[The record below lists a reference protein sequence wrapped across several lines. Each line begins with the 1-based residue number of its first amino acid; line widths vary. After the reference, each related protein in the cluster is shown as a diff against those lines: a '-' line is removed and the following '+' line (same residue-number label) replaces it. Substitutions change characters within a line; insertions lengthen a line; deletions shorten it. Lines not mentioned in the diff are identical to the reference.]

1 MVIHPDW
8 AELSPYLKKYGRGP
22 LSYSVLQPNMEYYIE
37 EGVGFIAYYSY
48 RHFLLAPLGRK
59 IVLADPLCSEEHK
72 EGMLERFITKH
83 KHVILLQCNHKTG
96 EVMDKLGYEVNMFGK
111 ECELPMP
118 YILAGKNRAKI
129 RQWRNK
135 CEREGVVV
143 EERAISGCDQSEIE
157 ALSKEWVQDKGGK
170 ELILLTRP
178 FMMSDEPEV
187 RCFWA
192 RKEGK
197 LIGLAIFDP
206 MYNNGN
212 TVGYYHNFDRISKD
226 APHGTSAYIILEA
239 MKVFTEENMK
249 VVSLGLMPLHVLRA
263 RFRQNDFTM
272 NGFRYAAKKL
282 NYLYPFQG
290 NISHKKKFAGRQPPV
305 YFSSTNGNQLRE
317 MFILMKAMKMI

>member
-1 MVIHPDW
+1 MSDTDW
-8 AELSPYLKKYGRGP
+8 VQLAPYIKQYGRGC
-22 LSYSVLQPNMEYYIE
+22 LTYSVLQPGMEYYLE
-37 EGVGFIAYYSY
+37 EGVGFIAYYSF
-48 RHFLLAPLGRK
+48 RHLLLAPLGRK
-59 IVLADPLCSEEHK
+59 IVLADPICAPDDIK
-72 EGMLERFITKH
+72 GMLQRFIARH
-83 KHVILLQCNHKTG
+83 KRVILLQCRAATG
-96 EVMDKLGYEVNMFGK
+96 KVMDELGYEVNMFGK
-111 ECELPMP
+111 ECELPVP
-118 YILAGKNRAKI
+118 LPLTGKNRAKI

-143 EERAISGCDQSEIE
+143 EERAISACDLAEIE
-157 ALSKEWVQDKGGK
+157 ALSEQWMQEKGGK

-178 FMMSDEPEV
+178 FIKQDEPEV

-206 MYNNGN
+206 MYNNGR
-212 TVGYYHNFDRISKD
+212 TVGYYHNFDRITAD

-239 MKVFTEENMK
+239 MKVFAEEQVK

-263 RFRQNDFTM
+263 HFRQNDFTM
-272 NGFRYAAKKL
+272 KGLRYAAKNL
-282 NYLYPFQG
+282 NHLYPFQG
-290 NISHKKKFAGRQPPV
+290 NISHKKKFAGRQQPV